1 MKKKFSNKYPMV
13 WQKDDLHL
21 EIFCSIPNIATGIVL
36 STDQSLFVIDPGDG
50 ILRDLNKNFNLEE
63 MINIS
68 DIFISHG
75 HHDHIGGLWG
85 LLTYLSVMRKST
97 PLNIH
102 YPLGSIEITA
112 ILKAF
117 TDVYRDDISYSIN
130 LNVIVNQLAFTRR
143 KIKILP
149 FEVEH
154 YDEESSGKEPVK
166 IPALGYKFIY
176 NKKSI
181 LYGGDTAYCKNIV
194 RLTKDSDLAI
204 IEAGAESE
212 SDKTHMTFEQA
223 EKIGETAREY
233 FLVHIPN

>member
-1 MKKKFSNKYPMV
+1 MKKNLSNKYPMV
-13 WQKDDLHL
+13 WQKNDLHL

-36 STDQSLFVIDPGDG
+36 STEHSLFVIDPGDG
-50 ILRDLNKNFNLEE
+50 ILRDLNENFKKDDIL
-63 MINIS
+63 NIS

-85 LLTYLSVMRKST
+85 LLTYLSVMKKST
-97 PLNIH
+97 VLNIH

-117 TDVYRDDISYSIN
+117 TDVYKNDTSYSIN
-130 LNVIVNQLAFTRR
+130 LNVIVDESSFIRK
-143 KIKILP
+143 KIKIQP

-154 YDEESSGKEPVK
+154 YDDKTSAKNPIK

-181 LYGGDTAYCKNIV
+181 LYGGDTAFCENLV
-194 RLTKDSDLAI
+194 RLTKGSDLAI
-204 IEAGAESE
+204 IEAGAESTD
-212 SDKTHMTFEQA
+212 DKTHMTHKQA
-223 EKIGETAREY
+223 VLIGETAKEY
-233 FLVHIPN
+233 LLVHMPI